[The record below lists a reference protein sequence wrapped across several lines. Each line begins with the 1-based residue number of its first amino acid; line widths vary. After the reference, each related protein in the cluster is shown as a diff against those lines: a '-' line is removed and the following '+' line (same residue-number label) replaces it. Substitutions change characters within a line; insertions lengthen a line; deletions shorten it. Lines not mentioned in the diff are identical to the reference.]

1 MTSIVVRPYYYK
13 IRSIQ
18 NSWPPPKPPIVNF
31 NHMRYSSVASKLFCL
46 MLTQSLLIVH
56 AYRALRGNTLARFS
70 PRSSASTRKLS
81 QNALQL
87 LETPDVLMTGLNGA
101 QDVSV
106 KVVSC
111 KNIVDHIMQKNKLS
125 TVPAKYLGEVIA
137 CSLMMGAGLK
147 GEESLQINLVG
158 THGMKNLMAITD
170 GELNIRGMVGN
181 PQFTLLD
188 SGNTDPSMDELLGPG
203 QIQIVRTHPT
213 WKHPMNGIT
222 ELRNTSVSMNLALY
236 MGESEQRPTAIITDV
251 QIANGRCVSAL
262 GIMVETLP
270 GAVEENI
277 ETSITNLGLVQ
288 KKGLLSYL
296 VDTSDA
302 TADQSMGFI
311 PTMTTVSG
319 GTLNAAEQSRAAEI
333 LASLDTP
340 IDKILDDC
348 LVGMDAGSIRWNK
361 TPKFKCSCGVKKVYR
376 ALNLLPKSEIQSM
389 VDSGEDVQVRVCYLL
404 SFDS

>member
-1 MTSIVVRPYYYK
+1 
-13 IRSIQ
+13 
-18 NSWPPPKPPIVNF
+18 
-31 NHMRYSSVASKLFCL
+31 MRHTISLLCYL
-46 MLTQSLLIVH
+46 MLIQSLLVAH
-56 AYRALRGNTLARFS
+56 AFHAARGYRFTRFNLKGFALT
-70 PRSSASTRKLS
+70 RSQSHKAS
-81 QNALQL
+81 QL
-87 LETPDVLMTGLNGA
+87 IDTPDVLITGLNGA

-111 KNIVDHIMQKNKLS
+111 KNLVDHMVQKGKLS
-125 TVPAKYLGEVIA
+125 PIPAKYLGEVVA

-158 THGMKNLMAITD
+158 THGMKNIMAITD

-181 PQFTLLD
+181 PQFT
-188 SGNTDPSMDELLGPG
+188 TDIAATEISMDELLGPG
-203 QIQIVRTHPT
+203 QTQIVRTHPT

-236 MGESEQRPTAIITDV
+236 MGESEQRPTAILTEVHIED
-251 QIANGRCVSAL
+251 GHCVSAL

-288 KKGLLSYL
+288 KKGLQSYL
-296 VDTSDA
+296 SLANNAPSDQ
-302 TADQSMGFI
+302 TAGFI
-311 PTMTTVSG
+311 PTMTTMG
-319 GTLNAAEQSRAAEI
+319 GGALNEAEQSRAAEI

-348 LVGMDAGSIRWNK
+348 MVGMDVGSIRWSK
-361 TPKFKCSCGVKKVYR
+361 TPIFKCSCGVKKVYR
-376 ALNLLPKSEIQSM
+376 ALKLLPKSEVQSM
-389 VDSGEDVQVRVCYLL
+389 VDCGEDVNVSCT
-404 SFDS
+404 